1 MGEKFHFL
9 SFSLYFCAIFLD
21 SKRFFS
27 EILLDFYRN
36 IITYDMK
43 QSIENLYKLDGR
55 VPVGKALP
63 FGLQHVL
70 AMFVSNIAPIMI
82 LAGAVGLDSSISAV
96 LIQNCMV
103 IAGIGTLVQLYPV
116 WRIGSRLPIV
126 MGISFTFLSLA
137 ISIAAAHG
145 MGTLIGAVIIG
156 GLVEGT
162 LGLFAKYWIKLIPPV
177 VAATVV
183 TAIGFSLLPVGANSF
198 AGAVGLDSSISAVLI
213 QNCMVIAGIGTLVQL
228 YPVWRIGSRLPIVM
242 GISFTFLSLAIS
254 IAAAHGMGTL
264 IGAVIIGGLVE
275 GTLGL
280 FAKYWIKLIPPVVAA
295 TVVTAI
301 GFSLLPVGANSF
313 AGGQGAA
320 DFGSMNNWIVGSV
333 TLLACLLCQ
342 IFAKGF
348 LRSLSVLVGLIVGYI
363 LACFMGMI
371 DYSGLTNLS
380 IIALPRIL
388 PFTPEFNIG
397 AILSVV
403 AVYLVSATETIGD
416 TSALCNS
423 ALKRD
428 PNTKEMGAAV
438 CCDGFVSSVS
448 GLFGCTPITS
458 FSQNV
463 GLAAMSGV
471 VNRFTIAM
479 GAIIMIIGGIFPAIG
494 YVLTTIPQAVL
505 GGCTIMMFGSIL
517 FAGFGMMAR
526 TGFSQ
531 RNMVIV
537 SLSLS
542 VGLGFTQAT
551 GMFNI
556 FPEIVR
562 TVFADNCVAVVFL
575 LAVILNLVLP
585 KNLEK

>member
-1 MGEKFHFL
+1 M
-9 SFSLYFCAIFLD
+9 SNS
-21 SKRFFS
+21 S
-27 EILLDFYRN
+27 
-36 IITYDMK
+36 
-43 QSIENLYKLDGR
+43 ENLYRLDGR
-55 VPVGKALP
+55 VPLGKALP

-70 AMFVSNIAPIMI
+70 AMFVSNITPIMI
-82 LAGAVGLDSSISAV
+82 LAAAVGLDSAVSAA

-103 IAGIGTLVQLYPV
+103 IAGIGTLVQLFPV

-126 MGISFTFLSLA
+126 MGISFTVLSLA
-137 ISIAAAHG
+137 IGIAGTYG
-145 MGTLIGAVIIG
+145 MGTLIGAVIVG
-156 GLVEGT
+156 GLVEGL
-162 LGLFAKYWIKLIPPV
+162 LGLFVKYWIKLIPHV
-177 VAATVV
+177 VSATVV
-183 TAIGFSLLPVGANSF
+183 TAIGFSLLP
-198 AGAVGLDSSISAVLI
+198 I
-213 QNCMVIAGIGTLVQL
+213 
-228 YPVWRIGSRLPIVM
+228 
-242 GISFTFLSLAIS
+242 
-254 IAAAHGMGTL
+254 
-264 IGAVIIGGLVE
+264 
-275 GTLGL
+275 
-280 FAKYWIKLIPPVVAA
+280 
-295 TVVTAI
+295 
-301 GFSLLPVGANSF
+301 GANSF
-313 AGGQGAA
+313 AGGMGAPG
-320 DFGSMNNWIVGSV
+320 FGSMNNWIVGTV

-342 IFAKGF
+342 VFAKGF
-348 LRSLSVLVGLIVGYI
+348 LRSLSVLVGLIVGYV
-363 LACFMGMI
+363 LACFMGMVNF
-371 DYSGLTNLS
+371 DSLSGHS
-380 IIALPRIL
+380 IIALPRLI

-428 PNTKEMGAAV
+428 PETKEMGSAI

-463 GLAAMSGV
+463 GLAAISGV
-471 VNRFTIAM
+471 VNRFTIGV
-479 GAIIMIIGGIFPAIG
+479 GAVVMIIGGVFPAIG
-494 YVLTTIPQAVL
+494 AALTTIPQAVL

-526 TGFSQ
+526 AGFSQ

-551 GMFNI
+551 GMFAI

-562 TVFADNCVAVVFL
+562 TVFAENCVAVVFL

-585 KNLEK
+585 KKVMGE

>member
-1 MGEKFHFL
+1 MFRM
-9 SFSLYFCAIFLD
+9 IT
-21 SKRFFS
+21 RFFLYLCRRKAQLMDFCLFE
-27 EILLDFYRN
+27 EIVSSDDN
-36 IITYDMK
+36 IIIYINAMK
-43 QSIENLYKLDGR
+43 NSIENLYQLDGR
-55 VPVGKALP
+55 VPLGKALP

-70 AMFVSNIAPIMI
+70 AMFVSNITPIII
-82 LAGAVGLDSSISAV
+82 LAAAVGLDSAMSAT

-103 IAGIGTLVQLYPV
+103 IAGIGTLVQLFPV
-116 WRIGSRLPIV
+116 WRVGSRLPIV

-137 ISIAAAHG
+137 ISIAGAYG

-156 GLVEGT
+156 GLVEGL
-162 LGLFAKYWIKLIPPV
+162 LGLFVKYWIKLIPHV
-177 VAATVV
+177 VSATVV
-183 TAIGFSLLPVGANSF
+183 TAIGFSLLP
-198 AGAVGLDSSISAVLI
+198 I
-213 QNCMVIAGIGTLVQL
+213 
-228 YPVWRIGSRLPIVM
+228 
-242 GISFTFLSLAIS
+242 
-254 IAAAHGMGTL
+254 
-264 IGAVIIGGLVE
+264 
-275 GTLGL
+275 
-280 FAKYWIKLIPPVVAA
+280 
-295 TVVTAI
+295 
-301 GFSLLPVGANSF
+301 GANSF
-313 AGGQGAA
+313 AGGMGAP
-320 DFGSMNNWIVGSV
+320 DFGSMSNWIVGSV

-342 IFAKGF
+342 VFAKGF
-348 LRSLSVLVGLIVGYI
+348 LRSLSVLVGLIVGYV
-363 LACFMGMI
+363 LACFMGMVNF
-371 DYSGLTNLS
+371 DSLSGQS
-380 IIALPRIL
+380 IIALPRLL

-428 PNTKEMGAAV
+428 PETKEMGSAI

-463 GLAAMSGV
+463 GLAAISGV
-471 VNRFTIAM
+471 VNRFTIGV
-479 GAIIMIIGGIFPAIG
+479 GAVVMIIGGVFPVIG
-494 YVLTTIPQAVL
+494 AALTTIPQAVL

-517 FAGFGMMAR
+517 FAGFGMMSRA
-526 TGFSQ
+526 GFSQ

-551 GMFNI
+551 GMFAI

-562 TVFADNCVAVVFL
+562 TVFAENCVAVVFL

-585 KNLEK
+585 KKMVVE

>member
-1 MGEKFHFL
+1 ME
-9 SFSLYFCAIFLD
+9 
-21 SKRFFS
+21 
-27 EILLDFYRN
+27 
-36 IITYDMK
+36 

-82 LAGAVGLDSSISAV
+82 LAGAVGLDSPTSAV

-137 ISIAAAHG
+137 IA
-145 MGTLIGAVIIG
+145 
-156 GLVEGT
+156 
-162 LGLFAKYWIKLIPPV
+162 
-177 VAATVV
+177 
-183 TAIGFSLLPVGANSF
+183 
-198 AGAVGLDSSISAVLI
+198 
-213 QNCMVIAGIGTLVQL
+213 IAG
-228 YPVWRIGSRLPIVM
+228 
-242 GISFTFLSLAIS
+242 
-254 IAAAHGMGTL
+254 AHGMGTL

-320 DFGSMNNWIVGSV
+320 DFGSMNNWVVGTV

-348 LRSLSVLVGLIVGYI
+348 LRSLSVLVGLLVGYV
-363 LACFMGMI
+363 LALFMGMI
-371 DYSGLTNLS
+371 DYSGLSDLS
-380 IIALPRIL
+380 VVSLPKLL

-428 PNTKEMGAAV
+428 PSTKEMGSAV
-438 CCDGFVSSVS
+438 CCDGFVSTFS

-471 VNRFTIAM
+471 VNRFTIGL
-479 GAIIMIIGGIFPAIG
+479 GAIIMIIGGVFPVIG

-542 VGLGFTQAT
+542 VGLGFTSAT

-585 KNLEK
+585 KNLDKA